1 MNMAT
6 RNRAPWSR
14 IKTALTVIG
23 QGVLLTFA
31 ALAMYAVTFLLFAL
45 SEPVASE
52 TRCFDTAVKSEA
64 YCRTQGD
71 W

>member
-14 IKTALTVIG
+14 TKAFMRVTAEAS
-23 QGVLLTFA
+23 VL
-31 ALAMYAVTFLLFAL
+31 ALWALIFWASMMLAGAM
-45 SEPVASE
+45 EPVEPE
-52 TRCFDTAVKSEA
+52 TRCFDTAVKSER